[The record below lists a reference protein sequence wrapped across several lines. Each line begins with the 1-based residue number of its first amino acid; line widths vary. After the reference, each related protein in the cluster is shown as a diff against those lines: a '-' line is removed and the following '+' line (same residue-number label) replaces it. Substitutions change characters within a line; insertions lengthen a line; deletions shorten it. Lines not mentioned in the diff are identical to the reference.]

1 MEKYFFMR
9 PLLEMLAS
17 ASFLRWLVAKTLRVA
32 AALIV
37 LFSLV
42 AFFYAGKVIFEL
54 PPSGMLGGILFQA
67 CFIVAI
73 YAVVHACFIR
83 ARDID
88 KLGAHIHTIFPMLTL
103 LLKLAG
109 EAMSVFI
116 ALVAVGGGVYVWFT
130 GRSVATIL
138 NPMPVFLP
146 AFGDTTFMG
155 GIEFMVGG
163 ILIAIVLLLV
173 FYALSEI
180 TELLARVVK
189 P

>member
-54 PPSGMLGGILFQA
+54 SPSGMLGGILFQA

-73 YAVVHACFIR
+73 YAVVHAFFIR

-88 KLGAHIHTIFPMLTL
+88 RLDARIHTIFPMLSL

-163 ILIAIVLLLV
+163 MLIAIALLLI

-180 TELLARVVK
+180 TELLARLVQ

>member
-9 PLLEMLAS
+9 PWLEMLAS
-17 ASFLRWLVAKTLRVA
+17 ASFLRWLVAKTLRVT

-37 LFSLV
+37 LFSLI
-42 AFFYAGKVIFEL
+42 AFFYVGKIIFEL

-73 YAVVHACFIR
+73 YGVVHAFFIR

-88 KLGAHIHTIFPMLTL
+88 RLGADVHSIFPMLTL

-109 EAMSVFI
+109 EAMSIFV
-116 ALVAVGGGVYVWFT
+116 ALVAVGSGVYVWFT
-130 GRSVATIL
+130 SRSVATIL

-146 AFGDTTFMG
+146 TFGDATFIG
-155 GIEFMVGG
+155 GIEFMVSGVLLA
-163 ILIAIVLLLV
+163 ILLLLV
-173 FYALSEI
+173 FYALAEI
-180 TELLARVVK
+180 TELLARLVK